1 MEIKSV
7 EDFKSF
13 VSSVESKDS
22 YKKPLAFALGIR
34 RKKADKTLDVFF
46 PKINWD
52 NNFGS
57 AAVFIEELSIGSN
70 ENTFHKISTEKLSK
84 CLDYFK
90 PFFNDGKKHGNIDV
104 IKTTIESAKNT
115 AKNANNSYSEIDL
128 GVYFLFDASKA
139 VSSVEEGYFKL
150 QAMSQRCI
158 TPHSICF
165 DGIFGI
171 LNNIAWT
178 NYGPVLPEDLRQEI
192 IKYQFSQNPINV
204 SHIDKFPYLVNYHAP
219 KGVRVTDSSC
229 ARLGAYLGEGTTI
242 MPAGYVN
249 FNAGTLGK
257 AMVEGRVSG
266 GVVVGDNSDIGGG
279 ASIMGTL
286 SGGNK
291 DVISIGSQCLLGA
304 NAGAGI
310 SIGNGSTIEA
320 GLYITAGMPVLLQE
334 NGEEKLVK
342 AKELTGKENV
352 VFIRNGKTG
361 QVICRPSKRSIEL
374 NSALHSNA

>member
-1 MEIKSV
+1 MGIKISNI

-13 VSSVESKDS
+13 TKSVESKDS
-22 YKKPLAFALGIR
+22 YKKPLAFALGVR
-34 RKKADKTLDVFF
+34 RKKEGKTLDVYF
-46 PKINWD
+46 PLINWD
-52 NNFGS
+52 INIGT
-57 AAVFIEELSIGSN
+57 AAVFIEELGLNSS
-70 ENTFHKISTEKLSK
+70 ENSFYELSEEKLK
-84 CLDYFK
+84 NCLNYFK
-90 PFFNDGKKHGNIDV
+90 PFFDDGKKHENIEVLKSTIDSLKNGSKSYVEIDV
-104 IKTTIESAKNT
+104 GI
-115 AKNANNSYSEIDL
+115 
-128 GVYFLFDASKA
+128 YFLFDSSKA
-139 VSSVEEGYFKL
+139 VSSPEEGYFKL
-150 QAMSQRCI
+150 QAMSQRCVK
-158 TPHSICF
+158 PHEICF

-171 LNNIAWT
+171 LNNVAWT
-178 NYGPVLPEDLRQEI
+178 NYGPVLPEDLNLEI
-192 IKYQFSQNPINV
+192 LKYQFSPKPLIV
-204 SHIDKFPYLVNYHAP
+204 SHIDKFPYMINYHAP
-219 KGVRVTDSSC
+219 SGVRVTDSSC

-291 DVISIGSQCLLGA
+291 DVLSIGSECLLGA

-334 NGEEKLVK
+334 NGKETLVK
-342 AKELTGKENV
+342 AKELSGKENV

-374 NSALHSNA
+374 NSALHSNT